1 MYYILNMFDISSSF
15 RAYPLEIWFWNV

>member
-15 RAYPLEIWFWNV
+15 RAYPLEI